1 MVASVG
7 VPVCVCRQPSAAAEL
22 LHPRVSLLTFTWAA
36 LGTLGTGY
44 CAMGTLAIFCTTHYL
59 KHGNIWVVSM
69 LVLVEILDI

>member
-36 LGTLGTGY
+36 LGTGY
-44 CAMGTLAIFCTTHYL
+44 CAMGTPAIFCTTHYL
-59 KHGNIWVVSM
+59 KHGNISVVSM
-69 LVLVEILDI
+69 LVEILDI